1 MSEIKQQ
8 IESWVSTEA
17 QSKVDNYYA
26 KMGYNNK
33 PTLEVSF
40 GRKYAKIM
48 SARSVWGFVAMSED
62 VAKAEVV
69 GDLLKAASWS
79 APAKHARGNI
89 LNGSASYDSYGPN
102 YLK

>member
-62 VAKAEVV
+62 VAVNDVIVFVV
-69 GDLLKAASWS
+69 VEPL
-79 APAKHARGNI
+79 
-89 LNGSASYDSYGPN
+89 
-102 YLK
+102 